1 MMKKSRFKF
10 ISFLVLLLG
19 LGLPLRVN
27 AGENQSKKVVTFE
40 DFLNKRE
47 EAFDEQ
53 SAAGKSDKHFPG

>member
-1 MMKKSRFKF
+1 
-10 ISFLVLLLG
+10 LG

-53 SAAGKSDKHFPG
+53 TAAGKSDKHFPG